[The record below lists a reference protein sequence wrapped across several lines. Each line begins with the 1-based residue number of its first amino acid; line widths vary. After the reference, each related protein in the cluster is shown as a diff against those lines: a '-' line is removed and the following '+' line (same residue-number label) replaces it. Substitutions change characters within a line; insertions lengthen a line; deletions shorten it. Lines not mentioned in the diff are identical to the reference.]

1 MSSGDFDLVVWD
13 FDGVLNANIVD
24 GRFVWADG
32 LERDLSIDSNAF
44 SDFVFRSGRMREVI
58 SGRLDLH
65 DLVGPWLADQGH
77 AINARDFVAYWWKKD
92 ARPDREIIALS
103 ERLSERLA
111 VRQVIGTNNEQHRAR
126 YIEEDMGIGRLV
138 ERIFASGRMGVAKPD
153 AGFFRQIEDW
163 AGVPSDRILLIDD
176 LGKNIAS
183 AQNLGWQVF
192 HFTPATRAALPA
204 RLGL

>member
-1 MSSGDFDLVVWD
+1 MSAGDFDLVVWD
-13 FDGVLNANIVD
+13 FDGVLNANVVD
-24 GRFVWADG
+24 GRFVWSDG
-32 LERDLSIDSNAF
+32 LDMDLGIDSIAF

-58 SGRLDLH
+58 SGRKDLP
-65 DLVGPWLADQGH
+65 DLLGPWLAEQGH
-77 AINARDFVAYWWKKD
+77 AISAQDFMAYWWEKD
-92 ARPDREIIALS
+92 ARPDPEIIALTG
-103 ERLSERLA
+103 RVTA
-111 VRQVIGTNNEQHRAR
+111 RQVIGTNNEHRRAQ
-126 YIEEDMGIGRLV
+126 YIEHQMGIGRLV

-163 AGVPSDRILLIDD
+163 AGLPPERILLIDD